1 MIIRILTK
9 KVLEIYFPIE
19 KIMLNLF
26 VIDWDEKELYKNIEP
41 FLKEDWN
48 VAYEYN
54 DEVNAIKNIES
65 LKPDVVIIYL
75 NTSPTKGLLAA
86 DLIKKEESIKNIP
99 LIFVN
104 GKSRDVK
111 NTKKKHPNAI
121 YATSEVL
128 NDILT
133 NLQY

>member
-1 MIIRILTK
+1 
-9 KVLEIYFPIE
+9 
-19 KIMLNLF
+19 MLNLF

-41 FLKEDWN
+41 LLKEDWN

-121 YATSEVL
+121 YTTSEVL
-128 NDILT
+128 NDVLI